1 MGQLNMDIAMEVFA
15 VIGAVCVIIFLI
27 FCIFCG
33 IMQIDKWIKKL
44 KK

>member
-1 MGQLNMDIAMEVFA
+1 MDIVTEVFA

-33 IMQIDKWIKKL
+33 IMQIDKWIEKL

>member
-1 MGQLNMDIAMEVFA
+1 MDIVTNVFA
-15 VIGAVCVIIFLI
+15 AIGAVCVIIFLI

-33 IMQIDKWIKKL
+33 IIQINKWIEKL